1 MIVDSLRCNTLPYWL
16 AIPSNRTLLTTSL
29 QNTDTEHLY
38 TLTTNKIANQYGK
51 TYTWEI
57 KTRLMGLMGR
67 EAAVAITAALDLPMT
82 PEEYMTESQ
91 EIMSQLFS
99 DCTVLP
105 GQKQCTN
112 YSKSVMMLWPTKSS
126 QLRLELVFPSPRTNC
141 RH

>member
-1 MIVDSLRCNTLPYWL
+1 
-16 AIPSNRTLLTTSL
+16 
-29 QNTDTEHLY
+29 LY
-38 TLTTNKIANQYGK
+38 TLTTNKIANQFGK

-67 EAAVAITAALDLPMT
+67 EAAVAITAALELPMT

-105 GQKQCTN
+105 GQKQCAVRN
-112 YSKSVMMLWPTKSS
+112 W
-126 QLRLELVFPSPRTNC
+126 
-141 RH
+141 